1 MECEFSMVTMNEVL
15 GKKNVQNVMDDLYK
29 NESNKK
35 NYLEFRTY
43 YENNKEFIHNRIRNN
58 KYELDVVRLKDI
70 VNYKGKRR
78 TNFYNEYSR

>member
-1 MECEFSMVTMNEVL
+1 MVTMNEVL
-15 GKKNVQNVMDDLYK
+15 GKKNVQNVIDDLYK

-70 VNYKGKRR
+70 VNY
-78 TNFYNEYSR
+78 

>member
-1 MECEFSMVTMNEVL
+1 MVTMNEVL

-58 KYELDVVRLKDI
+58 KYELDVVKLKDI